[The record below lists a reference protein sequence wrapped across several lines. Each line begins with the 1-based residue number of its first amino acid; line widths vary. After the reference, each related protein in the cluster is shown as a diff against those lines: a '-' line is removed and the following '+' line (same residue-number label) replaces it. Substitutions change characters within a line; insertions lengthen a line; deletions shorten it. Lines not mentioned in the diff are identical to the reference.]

1 MSENRDK
8 RRRSDLDL
16 FVLALIESGIS
27 TPYELKTAA
36 DLSPGATVPALR
48 RLLGDGLVVR
58 GKSGPRGR
66 MAHKITTAGRRR
78 LKDGWRDLIDR
89 GPSGDLEANLRVAL
103 LALWIG
109 HDRRLA
115 IGYLR
120 KAAAERLSS
129 VERAEE
135 QTEMASL
142 PPLAIWYRRLRTASA
157 AALSEGEAAAVHA
170 MAKAMPRRNFLFEK
184 SGNRLASD

>member
-16 FVLALIESGIS
+16 FVLALVASGIS
-27 TPYELKTAA
+27 TLYELKTAA

-58 GKSGPRGR
+58 GESGPRGR
-66 MAHKITTAGRRR
+66 MEHRITAAGRRR
-78 LKDGWRDLIDR
+78 LNNGWRNLIDR

-109 HDRRLA
+109 RDRRLA
-115 IGYLR
+115 VSFLR
-120 KAAAERLSS
+120 QAAAGRLSS
-129 VERAEE
+129 ADRAEGQE
-135 QTEMASL
+135 EMASL
-142 PPLAIWYRRLRTASA
+142 PPLAIWYRRLRSA
-157 AALSEGEAAAVHA
+157 AAAALTEGEAGAVLA
-170 MAKAMPRRNFLFEK
+170 MSKALPRRMAARKKKTQAK
-184 SGNRLASD
+184 SVR